1 MTRDLNEKTSGFKTA
16 LRKHEQSEFF
26 TQNNLGILQFV
37 KLKCRLIAEVNQTI
51 KARNIRRVFFSR
63 NTD

>member
-37 KLKCRLIAEVNQTI
+37 KLKFRLIAEVNQPNQG
-51 KARNIRRVFFSR
+51 AQ
-63 NTD
+63 

>member
-1 MTRDLNEKTSGFKTA
+1 MTRDLNERTSGFKTA

-37 KLKCRLIAEVNQTI
+37 KLKCRLIAEVNQTNQGAQY
-51 KARNIRRVFFSR
+51 KACILFL
-63 NTD
+63 